1 MWQCIT
7 SQSRRPGKR
16 DLLNVLAVCSTIHQ
30 SSALGMDDVRAALTS
45 NREDINTDTEGV
57 GHSPSQMVLGKNPR
71 VIGAAGA
78 NDLRSRLQTRA
89 DEASFARMQAMREAA
104 KLCMLRVHYARA
116 LRRAAV
122 ARPRPTLGWDHY
134 SVGDVVCT
142 SSENKRP
149 SRRSSS

>member
-1 MWQCIT
+1 
-7 SQSRRPGKR
+7 
-16 DLLNVLAVCSTIHQ
+16 
-30 SSALGMDDVRAALTS
+30 MDDVRAALTS

-104 KLCMLRVHYARA
+104 KLCML
-116 LRRAAV
+116 
-122 ARPRPTLGWDHY
+122 
-134 SVGDVVCT
+134 
-142 SSENKRP
+142 
-149 SRRSSS
+149 